1 MDLLI
6 QGMRRSGTTILYDL
20 LLEEGGWDAYY
31 EPLAEDK
38 VTVGGGSNAHRFD
51 LFSSV
56 RAARSEF
63 ARTHSG
69 YDVSALNHGAPRD
82 PRLELERELPEP
94 VRAYLRQLLSNA
106 PRTLI
111 KFTRM
116 WRKVGVLAELAP
128 DALFVHVVRDP
139 RAVTSSYLL
148 GRGRRNLGRL
158 RNEDAFF
165 GRRSS
170 RSSWS
175 SFPLSE
181 LLLKEPAYWRFAG
194 CTDIGRVL
202 LLWKVAFEETRA
214 QGQASFG
221 DRYRLV
227 RHEDV
232 VRAPKEV
239 LATLYAA
246 LGRQVP
252 ASAEAWARANVRE
265 PQGPHAAE
273 DSRWGALFEEFDLGA
288 ALQTAGY
295 APA

>member
-1 MDLLI
+1 M
-6 QGMRRSGTTILYDL
+6 
-20 LLEEGGWDAYY
+20 
-31 EPLAEDK
+31 
-38 VTVGGGSNAHRFD
+38 
-51 LFSSV
+51 
-56 RAARSEF
+56 
-63 ARTHSG
+63 
-69 YDVSALNHGAPRD
+69 
-82 PRLELERELPEP
+82 
-94 VRAYLRQLLSNA
+94 
-106 PRTLI
+106 I

-170 RSSWS
+170 SSSWS

-181 LLLKEPAYWRFAG
+181 LLLEEPAYRRFAG
-194 CTDIGRVL
+194 RTDIGRVL
-202 LLWKVAFEETRA
+202 LSWEGRLRGDARTRP
-214 QGQASFG
+214 ASFG
-221 DRYRLV
+221 DRYHLV

-232 VRAPKEV
+232 VRAPEEV

-273 DSRWGALFEEFDLGA
+273 GSRWGALFEEFDLGA

-295 APA
+295 AAA